1 MEDDLVGSV
10 TTICNADMDDAGFVA
25 TVKDLVVPKRAFGMF
40 GCHLIDKKKRE
51 NRERE
56 KCKIVCLTQRKAKEE
71 DAQLY
76 RERTRMTQR
85 RALRPQQRRM
95 SLL

>member
-1 MEDDLVGSV
+1 MEDDLVESV
-10 TTICNADMDDAGFVA
+10 TTICNADVDDAGFVA

-40 GCHLIDKKKRE
+40 SCHLIDKKKRE

-56 KCKIVCLTQRKAKEE
+56 KCKIVCRTQRKAKE
-71 DAQLY
+71 DAPLY

-85 RALRPQQRRM
+85 RTLRPQQRRTT
-95 SLL
+95 LL